1 VQQKRGDKVCR
12 AIHLEGWTSP
22 GGGSHPQ
29 TVVASVTEGGEG
41 MNAKLIVLG
50 LDGATY
56 TLLQPWME
64 AGHLP
69 HLRKIVDT
77 GVSGML
83 ESSIPPVTSPA
94 WPCFMTGK
102 NPGKHGVAWFRG
114 KRSNS
119 YEEIPLDSTS
129 IDSKTLWEILSEGG
143 RKVAVLNVPV
153 TYPIRPVNG
162 VMISGF
168 LMPPGKR
175 DFVYPP
181 ELLDE
186 LEERF
191 GHYQTDLK
199 TPLLTLVNQTP
210 AAIEKV
216 LQEAREL
223 LDYKCSVAEYIMEK
237 DEFDFFMLHIIET
250 DRIQHWFWNLLD
262 STHPHYQREIAER
275 CHGMI
280 LEYYRALDSRIGT
293 IAAKAGPEATIIIMS
308 DHGFGPCHK
317 GIDLNAWLLHEG
329 YLKIKSDPVSQIK
342 FSMWKMGWNPGA
354 FFSFSK
360 RLLKMKS
367 IQKLLMKARAR
378 GGGARSPLQFN
389 RESAPLFLSMRDIDW
404 ARSRAYSLSGS
415 GQIWVNV
422 TGREPQG
429 IVRPGEEY
437 QRLRDEIIE
446 KLKGLVHPDTGERV
460 DARVFAKEEIYR
472 GKHLGDLPDIIFL
485 PEENKYM
492 LSSRMTFIGPRI
504 FVEDMAFRGYHRMD
518 GILMIIGA
526 TIRRRV
532 RIEGAHIMDL
542 APTILY
548 LMGRKIPD
556 DMDGRVL
563 SEIFEE
569 EFLKNNAIEFVDQQD
584 HEEVGSPVMSE
595 EDERSVVER
604 LKGLGYIS

>member
-1 VQQKRGDKVCR
+1 M
-12 AIHLEGWTSP
+12 S
-22 GGGSHPQ
+22 
-29 TVVASVTEGGEG
+29 
-41 MNAKLIVLG
+41 AKLIVLG

-64 AGHLP
+64 AGQLP
-69 HLRKIVDT
+69 HLRKIVDA
-77 GVSGML
+77 GASGML
-83 ESSIPPVTSPA
+83 ASSIPPITSPA

-102 NPGKHGVAWFRG
+102 NPGKHGVTWFRG
-114 KRSNS
+114 RRSNS

-143 RKVAVLNVPV
+143 GKVAVLNVPV

-175 DFVYPP
+175 DFVHPP

-191 GHYQTDLK
+191 GPYQEDLK
-199 TPLLTLVNQTP
+199 IRLLLVNQTP

-223 LDYKCSVAEYIMEK
+223 LDYKCSVAEYIMER

-250 DRIQHWFWNLLD
+250 DRIQHWLWNLLD

-293 IAAKAGPEATIIIMS
+293 IAAKAGPEATLIIMS
-308 DHGFGPCHK
+308 DHGFGPCHR
-317 GIDLNAWLLHEG
+317 GINLNAWLLHEG
-329 YLKIKSDPVSQIK
+329 YLKIKRDPVSQIK
-342 FSMWKMGWNPGA
+342 LFMCKMGWNLGNL
-354 FFSFSK
+354 FSFYK

-378 GGGARSPLQFN
+378 GGGARSPLRTN
-389 RESAPLFLSMRDIDW
+389 RGLASLFLSMRDIDW
-404 ARSRAYSLSGS
+404 ARSRAYSLAGT

-422 TGREPQG
+422 AGREPQG
-429 IVRPGEEY
+429 IVRPGEE

-446 KLKGLVHPDTGERV
+446 KLRGLVHPGTGEKV
-460 DARVFAKEEIYR
+460 DARVFAKEDIYR
-472 GKHLGDLPDIIFL
+472 GKHLEDLPDIIFL

-492 LSSRMTFIGPRI
+492 VNSPMTFISPRI
-504 FVEDMAFRGYHRMD
+504 FEEDPTFQGHHRMN

-526 TIRRRV
+526 TIRRGV

-548 LMGRKIPD
+548 MMGRKIPD

-563 SEIFEE
+563 SEIFTE

-584 HEEVGSPVMSE
+584 HEEVGRPGMSE